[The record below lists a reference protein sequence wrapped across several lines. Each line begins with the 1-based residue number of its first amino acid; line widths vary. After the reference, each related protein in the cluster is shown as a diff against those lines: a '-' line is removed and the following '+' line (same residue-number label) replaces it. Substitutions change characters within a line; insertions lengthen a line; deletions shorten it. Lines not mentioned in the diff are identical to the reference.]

1 VKASSPA
8 LFSFS
13 TPVEVLV
20 FGPELDEL
28 RRTSA
33 EVVGRLEGVEGLRD
47 VRSSLVAGFPEVR
60 LRYDRALMDRFGLST
75 SSVAAALRDKIQGV
89 EATRMS
95 RGEKRV
101 DMVVRL
107 VEADRASLADLERV
121 NVNPNLDPP
130 IPLSAVAT
138 LESAEGPSEVRRV
151 DQRRAAVIT
160 ANLEGFDLNAA
171 REGIAQALVGL
182 DLEPGY
188 SYTLAGQAEEMD
200 RSLDAMIFALLL
212 AVFLVYVIMASTF
225 ESLVHPFII
234 LFTVPMAAVGVL
246 PVLLIT
252 GTPLS
257 VVAFIG
263 VIVLAGVVVNNAI
276 VLVDRINRGREQ
288 GESLEEA
295 VVASGRARLRPIF
308 ITTATTVIGLLPL
321 SLGFGAG
328 AELQQPL
335 AVTVIAGLSAST
347 LLTLLVIPAI
357 YLLIERLRLPGPRRP
372 RRRRAP

>member
-1 VKASSPA
+1 
-8 LFSFS
+8 
-13 TPVEVLV
+13 
-20 FGPELDEL
+20 
-28 RRTSA
+28 
-33 EVVGRLEGVEGLRD
+33 
-47 VRSSLVAGFPEVR
+47 
-60 LRYDRALMDRFGLST
+60 
-75 SSVAAALRDKIQGV
+75 
-89 EATRMS
+89 
-95 RGEKRV
+95 
-101 DMVVRL
+101 
-107 VEADRASLADLERV
+107 
-121 NVNPNLDPP
+121 
-130 IPLSAVAT
+130 
-138 LESAEGPSEVRRV
+138 
-151 DQRRAAVIT
+151 VIT

-171 REGIAQALVGL
+171 RQGIAQALVGL

-188 SYTLAGQAEEMD
+188 TYTLAGQAEEMD

-246 PVLLIT
+246 PALLIT

-276 VLVDRINRGREQ
+276 VLVDRINRGREM

-347 LLTLLVIPAI
+347 LLTLLVIPSI
-357 YLLIERLRLPGPRRP
+357 YLLIERLRIPAAATPAEEATP
-372 RRRRAP
+372 